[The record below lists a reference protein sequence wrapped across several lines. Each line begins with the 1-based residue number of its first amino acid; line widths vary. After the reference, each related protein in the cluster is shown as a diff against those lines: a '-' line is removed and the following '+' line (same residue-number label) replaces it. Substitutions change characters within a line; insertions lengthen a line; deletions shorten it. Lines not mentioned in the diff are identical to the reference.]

1 MQSPREPGRCASAR
15 LLMASGG
22 RVTRTVKA
30 ELDAGP
36 RERPRPGSE
45 LSRGRGLCR
54 GDEVPKS
61 PWELLT
67 AALMAPAHFPHLF
80 CPGSGALGPAS
91 PRGQGTSRLIWAERE
106 PNSTLL
112 QAGWAISSRGCSTP
126 LAAWSPEGPWDRPQ
140 RLQSGVS
147 RAHADKAEVFWKR
160 PLS

>member
-1 MQSPREPGRCASAR
+1 M
-15 LLMASGG
+15 
-22 RVTRTVKA
+22 TRTVKA

-61 PWELLT
+61 LWELLT

-126 LAAWSPEGPWDRPQ
+126 LAAWSPEGPWDRPVGSSQ
-140 RLQSGVS
+140 GSPGHTLIKQKCFGKGPSPRV
-147 RAHADKAEVFWKR
+147 
-160 PLS
+160 